1 MSPVVSR
8 SLEKV
13 ANGSHGKL
21 VKVRKCGYSY
31 YNTKESVIFK
41 IENLLFIR
49 ASEEIWLN
57 NLLLLQFQ
65 KQHLFNPLT
74 PMSDRDRNYL
84 YNVKLMQ
91 FQAGK

>member
-1 MSPVVSR
+1 MI
-8 SLEKV
+8 EK
-13 ANGSHGKL
+13 
-21 VKVRKCGYSY
+21 
-31 YNTKESVIFK
+31 
-41 IENLLFIR
+41 NLLFIR

>member
-13 ANGSHGKL
+13 ANESYGKL
-21 VKVRKCGYSY
+21 VKVRKCGYSN
-31 YNTKESVIFK
+31 YNTKESVK
-41 IENLLFIR
+41 IEKNLFFIR